1 MHTNGSNFEIIMQEL
16 LNQKQRYEELMAENK
31 ELHSQLDALR
41 AGNGITLDILGY
53 RIPLLV
59 NAQTVSPT
67 ASQPDPTLQETTVMP
82 TDELQQ
88 PASEFIEYEVEE
100 EEQDSEQTDTS
111 VPVPTTSTFLEEALI
126 DEFSSATTRQMSV
139 WNGPTSNTS
148 SLDEDAKAALRRELM
163 GSFLLE

>member
-1 MHTNGSNFEIIMQEL
+1 M
-16 LNQKQRYEELMAENK
+16 
-31 ELHSQLDALR
+31 DAQ
-41 AGNGITLDILGY
+41 A
-53 RIPLLV
+53 
-59 NAQTVSPT
+59 VSPA
-67 ASQPDPTLQETTVMP
+67 ASQPDPALQETTVMP
-82 TDELQQ
+82 AEELQQ

-139 WNGPTSNTS
+139 WNGPTSSTS